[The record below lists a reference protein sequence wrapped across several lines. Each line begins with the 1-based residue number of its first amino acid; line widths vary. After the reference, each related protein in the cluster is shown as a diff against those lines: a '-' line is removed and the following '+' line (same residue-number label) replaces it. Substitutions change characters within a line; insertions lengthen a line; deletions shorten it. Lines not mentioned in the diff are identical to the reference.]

1 MRPAPSFIR
10 RALSVGSSPAFTRRS
25 APFVARGVGS
35 ADSAAVGDDA
45 EPQHAHGP
53 PPRPRAAAHTTR
65 CRPRSVVVAVAGA
78 AGRLAGIIAGDVSGT
93 AGWYTTRCRPRSVV
107 VAVAGA
113 AGRLAG
119 IIAGESMSAARG
131 LVVTFRVELSGL
143 PRACEG
149 QGAFHYGRHILT

>member
-78 AGRLAGIIAGDVSGT
+78 AGRLAGIIAG
-93 AGWYTTRCRPRSVV
+93 
-107 VAVAGA
+107 
-113 AGRLAG
+113 
-119 IIAGESMSAARG
+119 ESMSAARG

>member
-65 CRPRSVVVAVAGA
+65 CRPRSGVVAVAGA
-78 AGRLAGIIAGDVSGT
+78 GGRLAGIIAGDVSG
-93 AGWYTTRCRPRSVV
+93 AAWEHKSILSRLTTRPD
-107 VAVAGA
+107 
-113 AGRLAG
+113 
-119 IIAGESMSAARG
+119 
-131 LVVTFRVELSGL
+131 FPLSIK
-143 PRACEG
+143 CEG
-149 QGAFHYGRHILT
+149 QSRLRKRCQDEHEHRSAWG